1 MLNNLEKEM
10 KKALSVIFM
19 ALTFL
24 TKATAQNDSQ
34 TGYNFLR
41 LPVSAHAAALG
52 GDNISVIDDDEALIF
67 NNPALLSSVTDK
79 SLNLNYM
86 SYMQGAKTAS
96 ASFNRVGTER
106 ASWAASAQYLDYGKM
121 KERDENN
128 VDLGEFSAKDISLA
142 GYFSYLL
149 TDRLS
154 GGITAKFLASYIAD
168 YNSLA
173 VGVDLGL
180 NYYDPDKEWS
190 LSLVL
195 KNLGGELKAYEEDY
209 NRMPFDMQFG
219 VSKRFVNMPL
229 RVHATLV
236 DLNHPHYKLVNHVVI
251 GADALLSDNFWIGMG
266 YNFRRANEM
275 KVASSDGKSSSH
287 GAGLSLGAGLTL
299 NRFKAAASWGKY
311 HASSSGVVISIAYS
325 M

>member
-1 MLNNLEKEM
+1 M
-10 KKALSVIFM
+10 KKALFVI
-19 ALTFL
+19 LTAFSFL
-24 TKATAQNDSQ
+24 SKATAQNDSQ

-86 SYMQGAKTAS
+86 TYMEGARTAS
-96 ASFNRVGTER
+96 ASFNRVVGKR
-106 ASWAASAQYLDYGKM
+106 ASWAVSGQYLDYGKM
-121 KERDENN
+121 KETDENN
-128 VDLGEFSAKDISLA
+128 VELGEFSAKDISLA

-149 TDRLS
+149 TDRVT
-154 GGITAKFLASYIAD
+154 GGITAKFITSYIAD
-168 YNSLA
+168 YNSIA

-180 NYYDPDKEWS
+180 NYYDPDREWS

-195 KNLGGELKAYEEDY
+195 KNLGGELKAYDEDY
-209 NRMPFDMQFG
+209 NRMPFDMQLG
-219 VSKRFVNMPL
+219 VSKQFANMPL

-236 DLNHPHYKLVNHVVI
+236 DLNHPHYKWINHVVI

-266 YNFRRANEM
+266 YNFRRAHEM
-275 KVASSDGKSSSH
+275 KIDSSDGKSSSH

-299 NRFKAAASWGKY
+299 NRFKAAVSWGKY
-311 HASSSGVVISIAYS
+311 HVSSSSVIITIAYS

>member
-1 MLNNLEKEM
+1 M
-10 KKALSVIFM
+10 KKALFVILM
-19 ALTFL
+19 VLTSL
-24 TKATAQNDSQ
+24 PKATAQNDSQ

-52 GDNISVIDDDEALIF
+52 GDNVSVIDDDEALIF

-86 SYMQGAKTAS
+86 TYMEGAKTAS
-96 ASFNRVGTER
+96 ASFNRVVTDR
-106 ASWAASAQYLDYGKM
+106 ASWAVSAQYLDYGKM

-128 VDLGEFSAKDISLA
+128 ADLGEFSAKDLSFA

-154 GGITAKFLASYIAD
+154 GGITAKFLDSYIAD

-180 NYYDPDKEWS
+180 NYYDPDREWS

-195 KNLGGELKAYEEDY
+195 KNLGGELKAYDEDY
-209 NRMPFDMQFG
+209 NRMPFDMQVG
-219 VSKRFVNMPL
+219 VSKRFVNTPL
-229 RVHATLV
+229 RLHATLV
-236 DLNHPHYKLVNHVVI
+236 DLNHPHYKAINHMVI

-266 YNFRRANEM
+266 YNFRRADEM

-287 GAGLSLGAGLTL
+287 SAGLSLGAGLTL

-311 HASSSGVVISIAYS
+311 HVSSSSVVISIAYS

>member
-1 MLNNLEKEM
+1 M
-10 KKALSVIFM
+10 KKALFVI
-19 ALTFL
+19 LTAFAFL
-24 TKATAQNDSQ
+24 SKATAQNDSQ

-86 SYMQGAKTAS
+86 TYMEGAKTAS
-96 ASFNRVGTER
+96 ASFNRVVGKR
-106 ASWAASAQYLDYGKM
+106 ASWAVSGQYLDYGSM
-121 KERDENN
+121 KETDENN
-128 VDLGEFSAKDISLA
+128 VELGEFSAKDISLA

-149 TDRLS
+149 TDRVS
-154 GGITAKFLASYIAD
+154 GGITAKFISSYIAD
-168 YNSLA
+168 YNSIA

-180 NYYDPDKEWS
+180 NYYDPDREWS
-190 LSLVL
+190 LSFVL
-195 KNLGGELKAYEEDY
+195 KNLGGELKAYDQDY
-209 NRMPFDMQFG
+209 NRMPFDMQIG
-219 VSKRFVNMPL
+219 VSKQFANMPL
-229 RVHATLV
+229 RLHATLV
-236 DLNHPHYKLVNHVVI
+236 DLNHPHYKFINHAVI
-251 GADALLSDNFWIGMG
+251 GADALLSDNFWIGLG

-275 KVASSDGKSSSH
+275 KIASSDGKSSSH

-299 NRFKAAASWGKY
+299 NRFKAAVSWGKY
-311 HASSSGVVISIAYS
+311 HVSSSSVVISIAYS

>member
-1 MLNNLEKEM
+1 M
-10 KKALSVIFM
+10 KKALFVI
-19 ALTFL
+19 LTAFAFL
-24 TKATAQNDSQ
+24 SKATAQNDSQ

-86 SYMQGAKTAS
+86 TYMEGAKTAS
-96 ASFNRVGTER
+96 ASFNRVVGKR
-106 ASWAASAQYLDYGKM
+106 ASWAVSGQYLDYGSM
-121 KERDENN
+121 KETDENN
-128 VDLGEFSAKDISLA
+128 VELGEFSAKDISLA

-149 TDRLS
+149 TDRVS
-154 GGITAKFLASYIAD
+154 GGITAKFISSYIAD
-168 YNSLA
+168 YNSIA

-180 NYYDPDKEWS
+180 NYYDPDREWS
-190 LSLVL
+190 ISFVL
-195 KNLGGELKAYEEDY
+195 KNLGGELKAYDEDY
-209 NRMPFDMQFG
+209 NRMPFDMQIG
-219 VSKRFVNMPL
+219 VSKQFANMPL
-229 RVHATLV
+229 RLHATLV
-236 DLNHPHYKLVNHVVI
+236 DLNHPHYKFINHAVI
-251 GADALLSDNFWIGMG
+251 GADALLSDNFWIGLG

-275 KVASSDGKSSSH
+275 KIASSDGKSSSH

-299 NRFKAAASWGKY
+299 NRFKAAVSWGKY
-311 HASSSGVVISIAYS
+311 HVSSSSVVISIAYS

>member
-1 MLNNLEKEM
+1 M
-10 KKALSVIFM
+10 KKALFVILM
-19 ALTFL
+19 VSSFL
-24 TKATAQNDSQ
+24 SKATAQNDSQ

-52 GDNISVIDDDEALIF
+52 GDNISVIDDDEGLIF
-67 NNPALLSSVTDK
+67 NNPALLASVTDK

-86 SYMQGAKTAS
+86 TYMEGAKTAS
-96 ASFNRVGTER
+96 ASFNRVASDR
-106 ASWAASAQYLDYGKM
+106 ASWAISGQYLDYGKM
-121 KERDENN
+121 KETDENN
-128 VDLGEFSAKDISLA
+128 VELGEFSAKDISLA

-154 GGITAKFLASYIAD
+154 GGITAKFISSYIAD
-168 YNSLA
+168 NNSIA

-180 NYYDPDKEWS
+180 NYYDEDREWS

-195 KNLGGELKAYEEDY
+195 KNLGGELKAYNEDY
-209 NRMPFDMQFG
+209 NRMPFDMQVG

-229 RVHATLV
+229 RLHATLV
-236 DLNHPHYKLVNHVVI
+236 DLNHPHYKFFNHVVL
-251 GADALLSDNFWIGMG
+251 GADALLTDNFWIGLG

-275 KVASSDGKSSSH
+275 KIASSEGKSSSH

-299 NRFKAAASWGKY
+299 NRFKAAVSWGKY
-311 HASSSGVVISIAYS
+311 HVSSSSVVISIAYS

>member
-1 MLNNLEKEM
+1 M
-10 KKALSVIFM
+10 KKALFVILM
-19 ALTFL
+19 VLTSL
-24 TKATAQNDSQ
+24 PKATAQNDSQ

-52 GDNISVIDDDEALIF
+52 GDNVSVIDDDEALIF

-86 SYMQGAKTAS
+86 TYMEGAKTAS
-96 ASFNRVGTER
+96 ASFNRVATDR
-106 ASWAASAQYLDYGKM
+106 ASWAVSAQYLDYGKM

-128 VDLGEFSAKDISLA
+128 ADLGEFSAKDLSFA

-173 VGVDLGL
+173 VGVDLGF

-195 KNLGGELKAYEEDY
+195 KNLGGELKAYDEDY
-209 NRMPFDMQFG
+209 NRMPFDVQLG
-219 VSKRFVNMPL
+219 VSKRFVNTPL
-229 RVHATLV
+229 RLHATLV
-236 DLNHPHYKLVNHVVI
+236 DLNHPHYKAINHVVI

-266 YNFRRANEM
+266 YNFRRADEM
-275 KVASSDGKSSSH
+275 KVVSSDGKSSSH
-287 GAGLSLGAGLTL
+287 SAGLSLGAGLTL

-311 HASSSGVVISIAYS
+311 HVSSSSVVISIAYS